1 MDELDVKGSDMGG
14 GEDQK
19 HQWGLR
25 KNPINQPATS
35 SHLVHEKARDR
46 VYFFL
51 NRSRLDCIRTRTW
64 TEV

>member
-35 SHLVHEKARDR
+35 SHLVHEKARDS
-46 VYFFL
+46 VFFF
-51 NRSRLDCIRTRTW
+51 
-64 TEV
+64 E